1 MKLTLADPL
10 RHWWLRA
17 KALLTIVNPH
27 PPDKAA
33 PPPAPH
39 KPHRTTAFFDLP

>member
-1 MKLTLADPL
+1 MKLTLTDPL

-17 KALLTIVNPH
+17 KALLAAANP
-27 PPDKAA
+27 PSPDKGAR
-33 PPPAPH
+33 PPAPH

>member
-1 MKLTLADPL
+1 MKLTLAHPL

-17 KALLTIVNPH
+17 KALFTVANPRL
-27 PPDKAA
+27 PVKAA
-33 PPPAPH
+33 CPPVVH